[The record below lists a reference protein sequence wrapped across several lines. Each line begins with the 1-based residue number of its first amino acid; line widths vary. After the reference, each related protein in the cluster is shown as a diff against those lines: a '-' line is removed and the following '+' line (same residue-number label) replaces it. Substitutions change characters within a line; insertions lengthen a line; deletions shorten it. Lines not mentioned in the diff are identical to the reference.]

1 MKQIIK
7 RIHGFTCLFVTL
19 CLFFLIGCKDTEI
32 QVAPGLGNTVNQTIE
47 EINSNINT
55 YQKLIAAN
63 VDNVNV
69 KSCVQMSSSSYR
81 IELEDGNSY
90 TMLTFISTLGEKEGP
105 VYSPEI
111 SAIKDGDVYYW
122 ALDGDYL
129 LSGGKKVEVIDGT
142 LPVIG
147 ISSDGFW
154 TVTCGGDVQT
164 LEHKA
169 EGGTIKSLFGE
180 VDLTD
185 KKEIKLLLRGE
196 TPCIYLKKLQEESHD
211 DMPATNAL
219 RRPISP
225 DHPAWFVHID
235 VWNTPDPQ
243 AIIDLIPE
251 DIRPYV
257 IFNISLSVDHDED
270 TGRWR
275 RVEYGY
281 ETAKSWLRTCA
292 ENNVW
297 AMVQPSSGGFSHF
310 PDYATYD
317 EMESE
322 SSIYYEFYRDYPN
335 FVGFNYCEQFWGFD
349 DKFSVSYPQR
359 LQHWTNLMR
368 LSHKYGG
375 YLTISFCGSGEW
387 SSGLA
392 PMAMLKRDPNMAAIC
407 KQYPENLIVC
417 EKFTTTSGFFD
428 IESACL
434 GTWLSGY
441 AGQYGMRFDVCGW
454 PDDKVWNGDAGFQ
467 TPAGAIPMIEHIML
481 TGQTVYDGPELI
493 WTEDFREVSERSAGD
508 GYTQRSWERFPQFDN
523 VSMDIYRK
531 IIDGTIRIMSR
542 EEVIDRT
549 KFIIINDITPTGG
562 TFDPGYLTPATLFE
576 GLYRMD
582 EDGNQSKNII
592 YFKKTGRYP
601 TIPMAMDL
609 ADDLAN
615 KFIYKINASQ
625 YNAGWE
631 NIKLKQGKF
640 NRVFPE
646 EYTGNLYAGRHE
658 NGWVVYN
665 PLADVASASIPFKYN
680 TCDKM
685 ELDFAK
691 YTTSVVK
698 EYANKVKFYVT
709 NYSTEGTQVTDV
721 IKIFGSNQEP
731 TYNYVNRVAGNSCNI
746 SKEWNAQDKVFT
758 LTVKHNGA
766 VDIDVDCA
774 GNATD
779 RETFYTESSIS
790 RPISPKEYWGKDYT
804 GPLQYEAEHFEYKN
818 GPRIY
823 KSAGLETVR
832 LQNYT
837 GLGYLNL
844 GTNSNAA
851 VRDYINVNEEGVYNL
866 IIKYSSSAANTNNL
880 GVYIN
885 GNEIAKPEFALTGSG
900 NNTWQTVS
908 IPVTLNKGKNK
919 FELKALSTLN
929 SDLYLDNIVVD
940 RLN

>member
-1 MKQIIK
+1 MKPLVKIIH
-7 RIHGFTCLFVTL
+7 RLSALFLTL
-19 CLFFLIGCKDTEI
+19 CLLLLVGCKDNEI
-32 QVAPGLGNTVNQTIE
+32 QVAPGLENTVNKTIE
-47 EINSNINT
+47 EINSNINA
-55 YQKLIAAN
+55 YHKLISA
-63 VDNVNV
+63 DVNNIGV

-81 IELEDGNSY
+81 VELEDGNSY
-90 TMLTFISTLGEKEGP
+90 TLLTFISTLGEKEGP

-111 SAIKDGDVYYW
+111 SAIQEGDTYYW
-122 ALDGDYL
+122 ALDGNYL
-129 LSGGKKVEVIDGT
+129 LAGDNKISVVDNT
-142 LPVIG
+142 VPVIG
-147 ISSDGFW
+147 ISDDGFW
-154 TVTCGGDVQT
+154 TVSCGGNIQKLD
-164 LEHKA
+164 HKV
-169 EGGTIKSLFGE
+169 EGGTVKSIFGE
-180 VDLTD
+180 IDLKD
-185 KKEIKLLLRGE
+185 SKEVKFLLRGE
-196 TPCIYLKKLQEESHD
+196 LPCIYLKKSTND
-211 DMPATNAL
+211 DGEDIQPTNTP

-225 DHPAWFVHID
+225 DHPAWFIHID

-257 IFNISLSVDHDED
+257 IFNISLSVDHDEE

-310 PDYATYD
+310 PDYATYA

-322 SSIYYEFYRDYPN
+322 SSIYYEFYRDFPN

-349 DKFSVSYPQR
+349 DKFSVTYPQR
-359 LQHWTNLMR
+359 LQHWTNLMQ

-375 YLTISFCGSGEW
+375 YLVISFCGSGEW

-407 KQYPENLIVC
+407 KQHPENLIVC
-417 EKFTTTSGFFD
+417 EKFTTTAGFFD

-454 PDDKVWNGDAGFQ
+454 PDEKVWNGDAGFQ

-493 WTEDFREVSERSAGD
+493 WTEDFKEVGEQSAGD
-508 GYTQRSWERFPQFDN
+508 GYTQRKWERFPQFDN

-542 EEVIDRT
+542 EEVVERT
-549 KFIIINDITPTGG
+549 KFVVINDVTPTGG

-576 GLYRMD
+576 GLYRLD
-582 EDGNQSKNII
+582 EDGNHSKNII

-609 ADDLAN
+609 ADDIAN
-615 KFIYKINASQ
+615 KFTYKISASQ

-631 NIKLKQGKF
+631 DIKLKQGKF

-665 PLADVASASIPFKYN
+665 PLADVSNASIPFKYN

-691 YTTSVVK
+691 YTTSVIK
-698 EYANKVKFYVT
+698 EYSNKVKFYVT
-709 NYSTEGTQVTDV
+709 NYSEDGKQVTDV
-721 IKIFGSNQEP
+721 IRIFGSNQKP
-731 TYNYVNRVAGNSCNI
+731 TYTYQNRVAGNSCSISEEWDGENNI
-746 SKEWNAQDKVFT
+746 FT
-758 LTVKHNGA
+758 LNVKHNGA
-766 VDIDVDCA
+766 VDIEVSCSGSA
-774 GNATD
+774 VN
-779 RETFYTESSIS
+779 RETSYTESGIS
-790 RPISPKEYWGKDYT
+790 APITPKDYWGKDYA

-818 GPRIY
+818 GPKIY
-823 KSAGLETVR
+823 KSVGLETVR
-832 LQNYT
+832 KLNYT
-837 GLGYLNL
+837 GLGYINF
-844 GTNSNAA
+844 GTNSTSA
-851 VRDYINVNEEGVYNL
+851 VRDYINVNTEGTYNI
-866 IIKYSSSAANTNNL
+866 IIKYSSQAANKDNIGL
-880 GVYIN
+880 YIN
-885 GNEIAKPEFALTGSG
+885 GDEIVKPEFALTGNGDDS
-900 NNTWQTVS
+900 WQTVS
-908 IPVTLNKGKNK
+908 VPVSLKKGKNK
-919 FELKALSTLN
+919 FELKAVSTLN
-929 SDLYLDNIVVD
+929 SELYLDNIVVEKM
-940 RLN
+940 N